1 MEIQHNKTQRQ
12 KELNDRVFDTI
23 SAKFGFPPKD
33 WQMEA
38 MTSILSE
45 TDIVI
50 SAGTGSGKSLAFQGP
65 SACIQ
70 KGQIIIVVAPLNSL
84 MSNHVCICQVYSNKS
99 YIHKHPYTFT

>member
-1 MEIQHNKTQRQ
+1 MQRLR
-12 KELNDRVFDTI
+12 ELNELVLDKV

-38 MTSILSE
+38 MTSILSGS
-45 TDIVI
+45 DVVV

-65 SACIQ
+65 GTCIK

-84 MSNHVCICQVYSNKS
+84 MSNHVGQAYRNFITYK
-99 YIHKHPYTFT
+99 YLLARWMP

>member
-1 MEIQHNKTQRQ
+1 MEIKHNKTQRQ
-12 KELNDRVFDTI
+12 KELNDWVFDTI

-38 MTSILSE
+38 MTSIFSG

-65 SACIQ
+65 SAYIQ
-70 KGQIIIVVAPLNSL
+70 KGQIIIVVTPLNSL
-84 MSNHVCICQVYSNKS
+84 MFNHVCICQVYSNKS

>member
-1 MEIQHNKTQRQ
+1 MEIKHNKTQRQ

-38 MTSILSE
+38 MTSILSGS
-45 TDIVI
+45 DVVV
-50 SAGTGSGKSLAFQGP
+50 SASTGSGKSLAFQEPGT
-65 SACIQ
+65 CIK

-84 MSNHVCICQVYSNKS
+84 MFNHVGQAYQNFITY
-99 YIHKHPYTFT
+99 